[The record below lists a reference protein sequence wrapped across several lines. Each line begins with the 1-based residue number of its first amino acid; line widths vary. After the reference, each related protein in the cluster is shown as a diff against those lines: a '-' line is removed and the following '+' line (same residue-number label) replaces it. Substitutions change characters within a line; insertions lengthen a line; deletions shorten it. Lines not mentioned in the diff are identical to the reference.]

1 MLKKQEYTIKK
12 NQVKK
17 RDGRIVDFDETKIL
31 NAMLKALSAT
41 GEVGDLKKKSREL
54 AGEVLA
60 ILETR
65 FDGHIVPT
73 VEQIQDVAEEALMK
87 NNLFKTARAYINYRE
102 QHRFLREG
110 DKLMKSSSMFVDDY
124 LRETDWRVK
133 ENSNMAYSLQGL
145 NNYIANIVTTK
156 YWLEKI
162 YPPAI
167 RRAYE
172 EGDMHIHDLGILAVY
187 CCGWDLKDLL
197 TRGFGGVGGKI
208 QSKPPKHFRTALGQI
223 VNFFY
228 TIQGE
233 AAGAEAFSNFD
244 TLLAP
249 FIRHDNLTYNEIK
262 QAFQEFMFNMNV
274 PTRVG
279 FQTPFTNL
287 TMDLVPPKTLGE
299 EAVIIGGAPQ
309 DKQYKDF
316 QEEMNILNKVFAE
329 VMLEGDAQ
337 GRVFTFPIP
346 TYNITKNFDWDNP
359 NWQPIWEMAAKY
371 GIPYFSNFINSDM
384 NPEDAR
390 SMCCRLRLDNRELY
404 KRGGGLF
411 GANPLT
417 GSIGV
422 VTLNLPRIGYLSN
435 TKGEL
440 LDKLNKMMELAKES
454 LEIKRKTLESFTEQR
469 LYPYCRHYLDGIKKK
484 RGQYWGN
491 HFSTI
496 GIIGMNE
503 LLVNFIGKGIN
514 TAKGKELALE
524 ILDFMRDKMV
534 VYQKETSNLYNLEAT
549 PGEGTS
555 YRLAKAD
562 KERYPEIISAN
573 EIDLAKAAAA
583 ADPEDGKAD
592 LAVKIF
598 SGEAQRQAV
607 CI

>member
-1 MLKKQEYTIKK
+1 MFKKKEYSIKS

-17 RDGRIVDFDETKIL
+17 RDGRIVDFDEAKIN
-31 NAMLKALSAT
+31 NAIMKALFAS
-41 GEVGDLKKKSREL
+41 GEILEADVKKKSLEFS
-54 AGEVLA
+54 AQVVV
-60 ILETR
+60 ILENR
-65 FDGHIVPT
+65 FDGHTMPT
-73 VEQIQDVAEEALMK
+73 VEQIQDIVEEVLMK
-87 NNLFKTARAYINYRE
+87 NGLFKTARAYIIYRE
-102 QHRFLREG
+102 QHRFLRESE
-110 DKLMKSSSMFVDDY
+110 KLIKKSTMFVDDY
-124 LRETDWRVK
+124 LEEIDWRVN

-145 NNYIANIVTTK
+145 NNYIANIITTK

-162 YPPAI
+162 YPPPI
-167 RRAYE
+167 RHAYE
-172 EGDMHIHDLGILAVY
+172 EGDFHIHDLGILAVY

-223 VNFFY
+223 INFFY

-233 AAGAEAFSNFD
+233 AAGAMAFANFD

-249 FIRHDNLTYNEIK
+249 FVRYDKLTYAEIK
-262 QAFQEFMFNMNV
+262 QAFQEFLFNMNV

-279 FQTPFTNL
+279 FQTPFTNI

-299 EAVIIGGAPQ
+299 EAIIIGGAPQ
-309 DKQYKDF
+309 KEQYKDF
-316 QEEMNILNKVFAE
+316 QEEMNLLNKIFAE

-359 NWQPIWEMAAKY
+359 YWEPIWEMSAKY

-384 NPEDAR
+384 SPEDAR

-411 GANPLT
+411 GAYPLT

-422 VTLNLPRIGYLSN
+422 VTLNLPRLGYLAKN
-435 TKGEL
+435 RADLFERL
-440 LDKLNKMMELAKES
+440 EKMMGLAKTS
-454 LEIKRKTLESFTEQR
+454 LEIKRKTLERFTEQG
-469 LYPYCRHYLDGIKKK
+469 LYPYCRYYLSNIKKQ

-503 LLVNFIGKGIN
+503 LLVNFIGKSI
-514 TAKGKELALE
+514 AEEEGKSLALE
-524 ILDFMRDKMV
+524 ILDFMREKIISC
-534 VYQKETSNLYNLEAT
+534 QKETNNLYNLEAT
-549 PGEGTS
+549 PGEGAT
-555 YRLAKAD
+555 YRLAKLD
-562 KERYPEIISAN
+562 KERYPEIISASELRYKDN
-573 EIDLAKAAAA
+573 LIIPATEKVDLV
-583 ADPEDGKAD
+583 
-592 LAVKIF
+592 VKPVNT
-598 SGEAQRQAV
+598 EAQKQTV

>member
-1 MLKKQEYTIKK
+1 MFKKKEYSIKS

-17 RDGRIVDFDETKIL
+17 RDGRIVDFDEAKIN
-31 NAMLKALSAT
+31 NAIMKALFAS
-41 GEVGDLKKKSREL
+41 GEILEAEVKKKSLEFS
-54 AGEVLA
+54 AQVVV
-60 ILETR
+60 ILENR
-65 FDGHIVPT
+65 FDGHTMPT
-73 VEQIQDVAEEALMK
+73 VEQIQDIVEEVLMK
-87 NNLFKTARAYINYRE
+87 NGLFKTARAYIIYRE
-102 QHRFLREG
+102 QHRFLRESE
-110 DKLMKSSSMFVDDY
+110 KLIKKSTMFVDDY
-124 LRETDWRVK
+124 LEEIDWRVN

-145 NNYIANIVTTK
+145 NNYIANIITTK

-162 YPPAI
+162 YPPPI
-167 RRAYE
+167 RHAYE
-172 EGDMHIHDLGILAVY
+172 EGDFHIHDLGILAVY

-223 VNFFY
+223 INFFY

-233 AAGAEAFSNFD
+233 AAGAMAFANFD

-249 FIRHDNLTYNEIK
+249 FIRYDKLTYAEIK
-262 QAFQEFMFNMNV
+262 QAFQEFLFNMNV

-279 FQTPFTNL
+279 FQTPFTNI
-287 TMDLVPPKTLGE
+287 TMDLVPSKTLGE
-299 EAVIIGGAPQ
+299 EAIIIGGVPQ
-309 DKQYKDF
+309 KEQYKDF
-316 QEEMNILNKVFAE
+316 QEEMNLLNKIFAE

-359 NWQPIWEMAAKY
+359 YWEPIWEMSAKY

-384 NPEDAR
+384 DPEDAR

-411 GANPLT
+411 GAYPLT

-422 VTLNLPRIGYLSN
+422 VTLNLPRLGYLAKN
-435 TKGEL
+435 KADLFERL
-440 LDKLNKMMELAKES
+440 EKMMGLAKTS
-454 LEIKRKTLESFTEQR
+454 LEIKRKTLERFTEQG
-469 LYPYCRHYLDGIKKK
+469 LYPYCRYYLSNIKKQ

-503 LLVNFIGKGIN
+503 LLMNFIGKSI
-514 TAKGKELALE
+514 AEKEGKSLALE
-524 ILDFMRDKMV
+524 ILDFMREKIISC
-534 VYQKETSNLYNLEAT
+534 QKETDNLYNLEAT

-555 YRLAKAD
+555 YRLAKLD
-562 KERYPEIISAN
+562 KERYPEIISASELRHKN
-573 EIDLAKAAAA
+573 NLAIPATEKVDLV
-583 ADPEDGKAD
+583 
-592 LAVKIF
+592 VKPVNT
-598 SGEAQRQAV
+598 EAQKQAV
-607 CI
+607 CT